1 MRSKGVATHLHIA
14 FHTKQVG
21 VGTFDGVAFGIIV
34 HIIDQVLQFDIAVKD
49 AVVETFLPQSGC
61 VQAQFSAENVASTFE
76 TADDMAQVLR
86 NAFMDKNDDVDVI
99 GHHLMGKDLDCRAM
113 MGDSGNGI
121 AHSLSHRT
129 EMH

>member
-1 MRSKGVATHLHIA
+1 M
-14 FHTKQVG
+14 
-21 VGTFDGVAFGIIV
+21 

-86 NAFMDKNDDVDVI
+86 NAFMDKNDDVDVV